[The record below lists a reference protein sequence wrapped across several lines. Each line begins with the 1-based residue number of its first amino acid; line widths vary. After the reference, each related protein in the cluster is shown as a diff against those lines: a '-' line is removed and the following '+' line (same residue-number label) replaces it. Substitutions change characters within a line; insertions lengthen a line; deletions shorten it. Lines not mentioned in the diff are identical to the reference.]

1 MNSTTLS
8 TTYMKELITVLRWF
22 QSWFQE
28 IQEEATKPQNK
39 QAWQQFIPR
48 KTYQDLLVMIKGI
61 IGTLGYIG
69 LNYPEIN
76 VVPKSM
82 CQDDVENYFS
92 LVRGRE
98 ASPTVLRFFEIRKN
112 HVY

>member
-1 MNSTTLS
+1 
-8 TTYMKELITVLRWF
+8 
-22 QSWFQE
+22 
-28 IQEEATKPQNK
+28 
-39 QAWQQFIPR
+39 
-48 KTYQDLLVMIKGI
+48 MIKGI
-61 IGTLGYIG
+61 IGTLGYIS

-98 ASPTVLRFFEIRKN
+98 ASPTVLRFFEIRKTVCTDFHITN
-112 HVY
+112 ELGMMEGSSSSYDAPALEMRPCNKEWFERLQHPTC

>member
-1 MNSTTLS
+1 MATVYT
-8 TTYMKELITVLRWF
+8 KENISR
-22 QSWFQE
+22 
-28 IQEEATKPQNK
+28 
-39 QAWQQFIPR
+39 
-48 KTYQDLLVMIKGI
+48 LV
-61 IGTLGYIG
+61 GYIS

-82 CQDDVENYFS
+82 CQDDEEKYFS

-112 HVY
+112 PVY